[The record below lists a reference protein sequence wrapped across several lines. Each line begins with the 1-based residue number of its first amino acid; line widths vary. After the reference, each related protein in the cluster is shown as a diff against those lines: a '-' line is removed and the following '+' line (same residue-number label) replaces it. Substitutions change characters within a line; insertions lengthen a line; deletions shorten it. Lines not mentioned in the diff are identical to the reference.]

1 MALNRRLAN
10 EIARIGNHDWEVT
23 AVAPAHFAGD
33 LGPVALEHFPG
44 EICRLE
50 GIRVFGSRS
59 PHMFVY
65 GPRLRSLMREQWDF
79 IHCWEEPYVFA
90 GGQVAAWSLASVP
103 LAFFTAQNRPK
114 NYPPPF
120 SWIEKYCLRRSSGW
134 IAAGSTVAQAQL
146 PRGYDARPYRVIPH
160 GVDLKSFYPNKPA
173 GSEIRARLEWSIDGP
188 PVVGFLGRFVP
199 EKGLD
204 LLTSVLDRIKS
215 PWRAMLVG
223 GGAMEDRLRQWAR
236 AYPDRVRIVTGVNH
250 DQVPAYLN
258 AMDLLCAPSQSTPR
272 WREQFGRMLIEAFAC
287 GVPVIASDSGEI
299 PNVVGEA
306 GVIVAEND
314 RDAWLTAI
322 GELLE
327 NPTQRVRLAG
337 LGLERAPDFSWP
349 VVARQHVEFFN
360 QILDAGDHRASA

>member
-1 MALNRRLAN
+1 VALNRRLAN
-10 EIARIGNHDWEVT
+10 EIARIGSHDWEVT

-33 LGPVALEHFPG
+33 LGPVALEHCPG
-44 EICRLE
+44 EICRLAE
-50 GIRVFGSRS
+50 VRVFGSRS
-59 PHMFVY
+59 PHLFLY
-65 GPRLRSLMREQWDF
+65 GPRLRSLMRERWDF

-90 GGQVAAWSLASVP
+90 GGQVAALSPASVP
-103 LAFFTAQNRPK
+103 LVFFTDQNCPK

-120 SWIEKYCLRRSSGW
+120 SWIEKYCLWRSSGW

-146 PRGYDARPYRVIPH
+146 PRGYDARPHRVIPH
-160 GVDLKSFYPNKPA
+160 GVDLESFYPNKPA
-173 GSEIRARLEWSIDGP
+173 GSEIRARLEWNIDGP

-223 GGAMEDRLRQWAR
+223 GGVMEERLRQWAR

-299 PNVVGEA
+299 SNVVGEA

-327 NPTQRVRLAG
+327 NPSQRLRLTG
-337 LGLERAPDFSWP
+337 LGLERAPRFSWP
-349 VVARQHVEFFN
+349 VVARQHAEFFN
-360 QILDAGDHRASA
+360 QILDGGDHRASA